1 MCFHLFTK
9 NCEGC
14 WDFIISIQK
23 ISSGKTHFLAATFAF
38 ISLQKLV
45 RAVVF
50 LLISI
55 QNLFTRRLD
64 VLPAGRRPPT
74 DRPSEAKPRPPPTDR
89 PSRGERSELRRRPTE
104 PRRAKRA
111 RPAARRPPTEP
122 SEAKPRP
129 PPDRPAAR
137 PPSARRSLSGS
148 WGLRFPRAI
157 AKGSRLVRN

>member
-23 ISSGKTHFLAATFAF
+23 ISSGKTHFLAATFSF
-38 ISLQKLV
+38 ISLQKLL
-45 RAVVF
+45 RAVGF

-55 QNLFTRRLD
+55 QNLFTRRRG

-104 PRRAKRA
+104 PRRATRA
-111 RPAARRPPTEP
+111 RPAARRPPTDRAERG
-122 SEAKPRP
+122 EAETAA
-129 PPDRPAAR
+129 DRPAGRTVGAV
-137 PPSARRSLSGS
+137 RSRVRGVSGS
-148 WGLRFPRAI
+148 RER
-157 AKGSRLVRN
+157 

>member
-1 MCFHLFTK
+1 M
-9 NCEGC
+9 
-14 WDFIISIQK
+14 ISIQK
-23 ISSGKTHFLAATFAF
+23 LFSGKTHVLAATFAF
-38 ISLQKLV
+38 IFLQKLV
-45 RAVVF
+45 RAVGF

-129 PPDRPAAR
+129 PPTDRPAV
-137 PPSARRSLSGS
+137 PSAPFALGFVGSQVPESDSEGFSLWFLRWELILRMLRTMLRRS
-148 WGLRFPRAI
+148 AT
-157 AKGSRLVRN
+157 